1 MVKVEIIRN
10 HKQISSIKVW
20 DHAASG
26 EHGFDLVCAGVSAI
40 MIGALNA
47 FDQMDLPVELS
58 MDPSPMIQIKW
69 LKPHKKQTMMD
80 VVYVQLKTIEDQYN
94 EFIKIKEKEEIQ

>member
-10 HKQISSIKVW
+10 QNLIQNIKVW

-26 EHGFDLVCAGVSAI
+26 EYGFDLVCAGVSAI

-47 FDQMDLPVELS
+47 FDSLELPVELS

-69 LKPHKKQTMMD
+69 LKPHDKQQMMD
-80 VVYVQLKTIEDQYN
+80 IIFIQLKTIEEQYS
-94 EFIKIKEKEEIQ
+94 EFIKITEKEEIQ